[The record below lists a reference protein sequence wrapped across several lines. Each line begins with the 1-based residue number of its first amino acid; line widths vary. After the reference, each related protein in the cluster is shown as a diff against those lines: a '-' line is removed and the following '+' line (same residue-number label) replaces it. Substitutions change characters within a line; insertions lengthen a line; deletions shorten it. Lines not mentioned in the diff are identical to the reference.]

1 MNKPESISGGSTTRK
16 SILYNGKTLAQ
27 NRADMYNTSKETGHY
42 DGLKEL
48 KLKKSDPITFE
59 KIFSK
64 LRAGVVNAR
73 ETAKKSLHLL
83 SLSKR
88 VSFVSLCT
96 TPLVIVS
103 VLLQVSSFTWARWEC
118 ASST

>member
-1 MNKPESISGGSTTRK
+1 M
-16 SILYNGKTLAQ
+16 Q
-27 NRADMYNTSKETGHY
+27 NRADMYNISKESGHY

-48 KLKKSDPITFE
+48 KLKKSDPITYE

-73 ETAKKSLHLL
+73 ETQKKSLHLL
-83 SLSKR
+83 SLSKK

-96 TPLVIVS
+96 TQLVIVS
-103 VLLQVSSFTWARWEC
+103 VLLQVSSFMWVRWEC
-118 ASST
+118 ALST